1 MRTLQSFSLMVL
13 AALTVF
19 AATPAKAT
27 ILLEPYLGYQIG
39 TYTSGSNSPSIDLTG
54 VPVGVRLA
62 YEFPVIFV
70 GVDYDTLVSGTAKQ
84 NNTSVDLSGS
94 NFMVEVGAQLP
105 LVRAYVGYAISHDL
119 TFKNSPAS
127 AKYEGGA
134 DFKLGIGTTIVPM
147 LAINLEYLNS
157 TYDKVNGNSF
167 PAGVASDKS
176 NIYRLT
182 VSVPFTF

>member
-1 MRTLQSFSLMVL
+1 MRGLRSLSLGFL

-19 AATPAKAT
+19 AATPVKAA

-39 TYTSGSNSPSIDLTG
+39 SYTQGSGAAGSDLSG
-54 VPVGVRLA
+54 VPIGLRLA

-70 GVDYDTLVSGTAKQ
+70 GLDYDTLISGTAKQ
-84 NNTSVDLSGS
+84 NNVSNDLSGS
-94 NFMVEVGAQLP
+94 NFMVEVGAQMP

-119 TFKNSPAS
+119 TFKTAPNV
-127 AKYEGGA
+127 KYEGGS
-134 DFKLGIGTTIVPM
+134 DFKIGIGTTILPM

-157 TYDKVNGNSF
+157 TYDKINGFSYS
-167 PAGVASDKS
+167 PTDKS